1 MEERMMLRPMT
12 NVERMYSY
20 TQSEQ
25 IMAQAGCV
33 GHLRAD
39 FGTDGNE
46 FFFSWDDHREGLR
59 SANFL
64 QEFDEVIGALRED
77 AQFEGIL
84 KNRSAMASYCRSHCA
99 GAFGNNREYGFRA
112 DTSHYSYL
120 LRLNPNR
127 GEYNL
132 YCYCYVRQWLERHM
146 RQAEKGIRFITPDYK
161 EKFRIADGDKVRYF
175 TKSGGERELTC
186 RYIDDSHFLAGG
198 ELRETIYH
206 IREFAD
212 QYERHGCQGIIPL
225 RRSLPEMCF
234 SVQETTGEQIVI
246 TRGKAG
252 YTLANEDLNAL
263 PSREAADAANQA
275 MGVTKAQEAAMVA
288 GSMFGW
294 DTPAADPK
302 HYDEQGMPIRTK
314 MKDQMER

>member
-84 KNRSAMASYCRSHCA
+84 KNRSTMASYCRNHCN

-175 TKSGGERELTC
+175 TKSGEEREPTC
-186 RYIDDSHFLAGG
+186 RYIDDYHFQVSSGLG
-198 ELRETIYH
+198 ENIYH
-206 IREFAD
+206 ICEFAE
-212 QYERHGCQGIIPL
+212 QFESHGCQGIIPL
-225 RRSLPEMCF
+225 RQSLPEMCF

-252 YTLANEDLNAL
+252 YALANEDQNVL
-263 PSREAADAANQA
+263 PSREAADAANQV

-302 HYDEQGMPIRTK
+302 HYNEQGMPVRTK
-314 MKDQMER
+314 TKDQMER